1 MPDKSYISKIKL
13 PSTNEYYIK
22 DAEAQAAIDSLNTA
36 VASHSADISELQQ
49 MIAGGVSFNIVW
61 TAADYASTTAPT
73 TAKLATIPAGA
84 VVYYSNGTKSATG
97 TLAAGETTIG
107 KFYLVYSKT
116 QAGSLDIFDE
126 YVTVGEST
134 KSWEK
139 IGDTQIDLSG
149 VVTDVTLNKQT
160 DTVIGS
166 NATLSVTQP
175 NVALSTTSLTNTHP
189 DGAILLLGSVANG
202 YTYLTG
208 TATGGITQWNS
219 KDSRTVLTGVKTNN
233 TNVSATATGGGADW
247 NSKDSKTV
255 LTGVK
260 TNNTNI
266 KATASG
272 GGADWDSKDTQTVLT
287 GVKTNNTNV
296 KATATGG
303 GASWNSKDT
312 KTVVTSVSASTS
324 NLGTT
329 TVYGVQSTTTSAS
342 KASAAQSQTTATG
355 GGTATT
361 DNTDWL
367 KGVSVSSE
375 CLIIGAA
382 AMNTQST
389 TQYTFSD
396 VTVPIKNTATTTVAT
411 GQLVASGGGATIA
424 TNVSIGSSV
433 DVIGNNATFT
443 NTQPTVSLSSGATAG
458 TGVIALAYSAAANG
472 TASVIGNGATL
483 SNTQPTVSLSSGAT
497 AGSGVIS
504 LAYGAA
510 ANGTASVIG
519 GNATFTNTQPTIALS
534 SGATAG
540 DGVISL
546 AYGAAANGTAS
557 VIGNNADFTVVQ
569 PTISVESSS
578 SDTGGAR
585 VVASVSGVPN
595 WVWATASNGNVA
607 WDNKDTVTALTSSTS
622 ITVTKGE

>member
-1 MPDKSYISKIKL
+1 MADISVIKL
-13 PSTNEYYIK
+13 PSGNPYNIK
-22 DAEAQAAIDSLNTA
+22 DATARSAISSLNTAVSSLNTA
-36 VASHSADISELQQ
+36 VASHSADIADLQQ

-61 TAADYASTTAPT
+61 TAADYASSTAPT
-73 TAKLATIPAGA
+73 STKLGTVPAGV
-84 VVYYSNGTKSATG
+84 VVYYNNGTNNATG
-97 TLAAGETTIG
+97 TLAASDNTIG

-116 QAGSLDIFDE
+116 QAGTLDLFDE
-126 YVTVGEST
+126 YVTVGDTT

-149 VVTDVTLNKQT
+149 VVTDVELVPDTA
-160 DTVIGS
+160 TVIGS
-166 NATLSVTQP
+166 SATLSVSWPQ
-175 NVALSTTSLTNTHP
+175 VALQSAATITEAS
-189 DGAILLLGSVANG
+189 AYSVPYIAG
-202 YTYLTG
+202 VTQYWTYLSG
-208 TATGGITQWNS
+208 
-219 KDSRTVLTGVKTNN
+219 
-233 TNVSATATGGGADW
+233 TATGGGADW

-272 GGADWDSKDTQTVLT
+272 GGADWNSKDTQTVLT

-312 KTVVTSVSASTS
+312 KTVVTSVTASQS

-355 GGTATT
+355 GGTSTT
-361 DNTDWL
+361 NNTDWL
-367 KGVSVSSE
+367 KGVSVTDE
-375 CLIIGAA
+375 VLTIGAA

-396 VTVPIKNTATTTVAT
+396 VTVPIKNSATTTVAT

-458 TGVIALAYSAAANG
+458 TGVIALAYGATANG
-472 TASVIGNGATL
+472 TASVIGNSATL

-497 AGSGVIS
+497 AGDGVIS

-519 GNATFTNTQPTIALS
+519 GNATFTNTQPTIA
-534 SGATAG
+534 
-540 DGVISL
+540 I
-546 AYGAAANGTAS
+546 
-557 VIGNNADFTVVQ
+557 
-569 PTISVESSS
+569 ESSA
-578 SDTGGAR
+578 TNNGQPR
-585 VVASVSGVPN
+585 VLMGVAEVTQFMYGELY
-595 WVWATASNGNVA
+595 NGNLT
-607 WDNKDTVTALTSSTS
+607 WNNKDEVTVLTSQTS
-622 ITVTKGE
+622 LDVTKGA